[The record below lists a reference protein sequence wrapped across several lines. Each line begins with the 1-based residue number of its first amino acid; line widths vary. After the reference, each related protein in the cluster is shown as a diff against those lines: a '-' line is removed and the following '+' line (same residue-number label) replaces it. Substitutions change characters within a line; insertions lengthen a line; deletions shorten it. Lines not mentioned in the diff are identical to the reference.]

1 VKQLWQAED
10 GKVFESEEECKN
22 YEYENELN
30 KKNEERLIREKFF
43 PDSTEPITEE
53 DRKYYRNFI
62 KDDPPQR
69 PVEEK
74 LKIFKD
80 NLSLVEIIADSY
92 SGLNKEE
99 YLKVMSEGT
108 RALSKMVYWLS
119 INESCDF
126 SSGIVSAI
134 EAYLYKKISPFTYE
148 NEFFPIRYE
157 IILILGKY
165 SSEKSTDS
173 RPMTPLEIEE
183 INQRFK
189 DYLYKYLSPLQAKVI
204 IYRYGLEG
212 DEPCSLTGVGRI
224 ISMTRDRV
232 RNLERDAMF
241 RLDQLVIYSKFMY
254 QRGHFDEKYDSI
266 KKKS

>member
-1 VKQLWQAED
+1 
-10 GKVFESEEECKN
+10 
-22 YEYENELN
+22 
-30 KKNEERLIREKFF
+30 
-43 PDSTEPITEE
+43 
-53 DRKYYRNFI
+53 
-62 KDDPPQR
+62 
-69 PVEEK
+69 
-74 LKIFKD
+74 
-80 NLSLVEIIADSY
+80 
-92 SGLNKEE
+92 
-99 YLKVMSEGT
+99 
-108 RALSKMVYWLS
+108 YWLS